1 MPTVFIPPQLRDL
14 TDGTTQVSV
23 EAQSVRQAID
33 ALEARFPGIKARLC
47 QDDELAPGL
56 QASVDQAMTTR
67 SLRTP
72 LRPSSELHF
81 LPAFGGG

>member
-14 TDGTTQVSV
+14 TGGMAQVSV

-33 ALEARFPGIKARLC
+33 ALEGRFPGVKARLC
-47 QDDELAPGL
+47 KDDELAPGL

-72 LRPSSELHF
+72 LSQDSELHF

>member
-1 MPTVFIPPQLRDL
+1 MPNVFIPPQLRDV
-14 TDGTTQVSV
+14 TGGIAQVTV

-33 ALEARFPGIKARLC
+33 ALEAQFPGIKARLC
-47 QDDELAPGL
+47 KDDELVPGL
-56 QASVDQAMTTR
+56 QASVDQTMTTR

-72 LRPSSELHF
+72 LKPASELHF

>member
-1 MPTVFIPPQLRDL
+1 MPTVFIPPQMRDL
-14 TDGTTQVSV
+14 TGGAAQVSV
-23 EAQSVRQAID
+23 EAHSVRQAIE

-47 QDDELAPGL
+47 QDDELVPGL
-56 QASVDQAMTTR
+56 QASVDQSMTTR

-72 LRPSSELHF
+72 LRPASELHF